1 MKALVTGSAGHLGEA
16 LVRVLRDASHV
27 AVGLDIAA
35 SPYTDVTGSVADGS
49 CVREAMR
56 GADVVFHAATLHKP
70 HIVTHTRQ
78 QFVDTNISGTLTIL
92 EEAIRAG
99 VRCVVFTSS
108 TSAFGDALRPADGA
122 PAAWITEDV
131 AAVPKNIYGVTK
143 LAAEDLCALFRRKH
157 GLACVVLRTSRFFLD
172 EDDDPRTRSEYED
185 MNVKVNESLFRR
197 VDLEDVVDAHLLAA
211 EKAPAIGFGRFIA
224 SATTPFRRTDAL
236 DLRRNA
242 PAVVRRY
249 VPEHCDVYAQ
259 RGWRMFPSIDRVY
272 DNSKARS
279 VLGWTPRHD
288 FASTIARLREG
299 ADPRSHL
306 ARVVGAKPYH
316 TERFEQGPY
325 PVE

>member
-1 MKALVTGSAGHLGEA
+1 MKAVVTGSAGHLGEA

-27 AVGLDIAA
+27 AVGVDIVP
-35 SPYTDVTGSVADGS
+35 SPHTDVMGSVADGS
-49 CVREAMR
+49 CIRQALR

-78 QFVDTNISGTLTIL
+78 QFVDTNISGTLTVL

-108 TSAFGDALRPADGA
+108 TSAFGDALRPAAGA

-143 LAAEDLCALFRRKH
+143 LAAEDVCALFNRKH
-157 GLACVVLRTSRFFLD
+157 GLACIVLRTSRFFLD
-172 EDDDPRTRSEYED
+172 EDDDPRMRAEYED
-185 MNVKVNESLFRR
+185 MNIKVNESLFRR

-211 EKAPAIGFGRFIA
+211 EKAQAIGYGRFIV
-224 SATTPFRRTDAL
+224 SATTPFRRADTL
-236 DLRRNA
+236 DLGSDA

-249 VPEHCDVYAQ
+249 VPEHCDVYAR

-272 DNSKARS
+272 DNSKARI
-279 VLGWTPRHD
+279 VLGWQPKHD
-288 FASTIARLREG
+288 FGSAIARLRAG

-306 ARVVGAKPYH
+306 ATAVGAKLH
-316 TERFEQGPY
+316 HAEKFEQGSY